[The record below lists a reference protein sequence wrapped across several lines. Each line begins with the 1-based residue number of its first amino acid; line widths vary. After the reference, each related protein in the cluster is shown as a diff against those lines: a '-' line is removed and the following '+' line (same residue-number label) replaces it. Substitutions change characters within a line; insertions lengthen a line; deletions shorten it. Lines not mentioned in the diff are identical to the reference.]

1 MQQRVLLQKAA
12 VVGDTCP
19 DEGRMPRKSQRD
31 LMEESIFMEP
41 QYFENGDGPR
51 PGRHK
56 QMGHLLD
63 LLRDNGIQDQQSLR
77 DWIGGRSVIKLD
89 DAEFQVVTAEDL
101 RLDGEN
107 RCYLTEFKIR
117 EVIVDCDELLLQ
129 NSSNIIIR
137 DCAFLGSLIIGNKT
151 GRPVK
156 LSLDTVVVG
165 DRLIVNGNEFMVS
178 PASLTDVRALELR
191 LDNFQ
196 CDDLYLSGCAFASTQ
211 LTRLTC
217 DVLSVADSQLGTLE
231 VTDGKFKSV
240 RFPPGQVDLPSL
252 LPKSWTWLRR
262 GSAAFRPFT
271 IPPRRSY
278 DEAVD
283 QISRDEA
290 VRRLAETLDFLQ
302 EHSEDRFSRRHAA
315 ELKYLRARAESPGH
329 LSTGLIFLT
338 GALVKPMR
346 IVGLAATTIVLFALA
361 YLYGELKYNGKEVE
375 TLLEALYFSGL
386 TFTTIGYGDITPIGF
401 TRFLAVLEGLLGI
414 VLSSALVV
422 SLVRR
427 HIE

>member
-1 MQQRVLLQKAA
+1 MA
-12 VVGDTCP
+12 
-19 DEGRMPRKSQRD
+19 
-31 LMEESIFMEP
+31 P
-41 QYFENGDGPR
+41 QYFENDDGTR
-51 PGRHK
+51 PDRHK

-77 DWIGGRSVIKLD
+77 DWIGGRSVIRHG

-101 RLDGEN
+101 GLDNEN
-107 RCYLTEFKIR
+107 RLYLPEFKIR
-117 EVIVDCDELLLQ
+117 EVIVDCDEVLLQ

-137 DCAFLGSLIIGNKT
+137 DCAFLGALIIGNKT
-151 GRPVK
+151 GRPLS

-178 PASLTDVRALELR
+178 PASLTDVRSPLLR

-196 CDDLYLSGCAFASTQ
+196 CDDLHLSGCAFASTH

-217 DVLSVADSQLGTLE
+217 DVLSVAYNQLGTLE

-240 RFPPGQVDLPSL
+240 WFPPRQVELPSL
-252 LPKSWTWLRR
+252 LHLPKSWTWLRR
-262 GSAAFRPFT
+262 RSAAFSPFSV
-271 IPPRRSY
+271 PPRRAFGQVA
-278 DEAVD
+278 DE
-283 QISRDEA
+283 ISRGEA
-290 VRRLAETLDFLQ
+290 VRRRAETLDFLQ

-329 LSTGLIFLT
+329 LSTALIVLT

-346 IVGLAATTIVLFALA
+346 VVGLAAATIVLFAFA
-361 YLYGELKYNGKEVE
+361 YLHGELKYDGNDVK
-375 TLLEALYFSGL
+375 TFWEALYFSGL
-386 TFTTIGYGDITPIGF
+386 TFTTIGYGDITPMGF
-401 TRFLAVLEGLLGI
+401 ARFLAVLEGLLGI
-414 VLSSALVV
+414 VLSSAFVV

>member
-1 MQQRVLLQKAA
+1 M
-12 VVGDTCP
+12 T
-19 DEGRMPRKSQRD
+19 
-31 LMEESIFMEP
+31 P
-41 QYFENGDGPR
+41 QYFENCDGTR
-51 PGRHK
+51 PDRHK
-56 QMGHLLD
+56 QMGHLQD

-77 DWIGGRSVIKLD
+77 DWIGGRSVIKHG

-101 RLDGEN
+101 ELDNEN
-107 RCYLTEFKIR
+107 RLYLPEFKIR
-117 EVIVDCDELLLQ
+117 EVIIDCDEVRLQ

-151 GRPVK
+151 GRTLS

-165 DRLIVNGNEFMVS
+165 DRLSVCGNEFKVS
-178 PASLTDVRALELR
+178 PASLTDVRSPLLQ

-196 CDDLYLSGCAFASTQ
+196 CEDLHLSGCAFASTQ
-211 LTRLTC
+211 LKRLTC
-217 DVLSVADSQLGTLE
+217 DVLSVTYNQLGTLE

-240 RFPPGQVDLPSL
+240 LFPPGQVDLPSL
-252 LPKSWTWLRR
+252 LHRPKPWTWMRR
-262 GSAAFRPFT
+262 SSAAFRPFSV
-271 IPPRRSY
+271 PPRRSF
-278 DEAVD
+278 DEETD
-283 QISRDEA
+283 EISRSEA
-290 VRRLAETLDFLQ
+290 VRRRAETLDFLQ

-315 ELKYLRARAESPGH
+315 ELKYLRAHAESPGH
-329 LSTGLIFLT
+329 LSTALITLT

-346 IVGLAATTIVLFALA
+346 VVGLAAATIVLFAFA
-361 YLYGELKYNGKEVE
+361 YLYGELKYNGNDVK
-375 TLLEALYFSGL
+375 TFWEALYFSGL

-401 TRFLAVLEGLLGI
+401 ARFLAVLEGMLGI